1 MKMYF
6 KKKKK
11 DVKLTLMTLYREEQ
25 KLTSDNINLSTYQV
39 F

>member
-1 MKMYF
+1 MKMYL

>member
-1 MKMYF
+1 MKMYL
-6 KKKKK
+6 KKK